1 MRKLNDAPKYPIDAI
16 SLLQA
21 DHREVEDLFRQY
33 QHAKERHTRQHLADH
48 ICTALE
54 LHARLEEMIFY
65 PAFEAAAG
73 EAGDTLVEDVRQDH
87 QTVRDLIAELADV
100 YGKEFDARFR
110 ELMHMV
116 QQHVQEEENALF
128 PHAEEALAEQRED
141 LMDEMV
147 ELKQHL
153 TPATTS

>member
-1 MRKLNDAPKYPIDAI
+1 MRKLTDAPKYPLDAI

-21 DHREVEDLFRQY
+21 DHRAVEDLFRQY
-33 QHAKERHTRQHLADH
+33 QHAKERHTRQQIAEE
-48 ICTALE
+48 ICAALE
-54 LHARLEEMIFY
+54 LHAYLEETLFY
-65 PAFEAAAG
+65 PAFAAAAG
-73 EAGDTLVEDVRQDH
+73 EAGEQLVEDARQAH
-87 QTVRDLIAELADV
+87 HTVRDLIVELEGV
-100 YGKEFDARFR
+100 YGKEFDAKFR